1 MMDVLVGAVSPHHQQ
16 KEFINNQMTKIT
28 DEIIVFLLMLLFIF
42 FEEVQALL
50 TPEPQRI
57 LPIKKT
63 KTELK
68 KMLKNDLVEL
78 VMIYQ

>member
-1 MMDVLVGAVSPHHQQ
+1 M
-16 KEFINNQMTKIT
+16 
-28 DEIIVFLLMLLFIF
+28 F

-50 TPEPQRI
+50 TPEPKRI

-68 KMLKNDLVEL
+68 KILKNDLVEL

>member
-1 MMDVLVGAVSPHHQQ
+1 
-16 KEFINNQMTKIT
+16 MTKIT

-50 TPEPQRI
+50 TPEPKRI
-57 LPIKKT
+57 LPTKKT

-68 KMLKNDLVEL
+68 RMLKNELVEL
-78 VMIYQ
+78 VIAYQ

>member
-28 DEIIVFLLMLLFIF
+28 DEIIVFLLMLFFIF

-50 TPEPQRI
+50 TPEPKRI
-57 LPIKKT
+57 LPTKKT

-68 KMLKNDLVEL
+68 RMLKNELVEL
-78 VMIYQ
+78 VIAYQ